1 MRKHFIF
8 LNVGHFLDHFFIL
21 IFPTAVLALQTE
33 WARSLIREARR
44 LKGSHA
50 IELQN
55 RAAKALSRTV
65 QVERVLVLR

>member
-1 MRKHFIF
+1 MIRVDYNSY
-8 LNVGHFLDHFFIL
+8 LNS
-21 IFPTAVLALQTE
+21 QTE

-44 LKGSHA
+44 LQGSHA